1 MQAHW
6 DTTACIR
13 HARLGCSES
22 KERLLTRYTPLIL
35 SQVRR
40 YASSFP
46 THADAYQTAVTAAL
60 HCIMTC
66 PLDGDKPFAYY
77 LKAFVRQ
84 ALRHE
89 HLVACRDRF
98 YTAVSVF
105 TAAGE
110 DMVLPDVVDPDPL
123 SRPEESFMLRHDGQ
137 KALLNHLTHEE
148 RYVLVRCCIEGFTE
162 TAVARRLGCS
172 QAKVSRRLH
181 KAKEKVRSACRFGI

>member
-13 HARLGCSES
+13 HARRGCTES
-22 KERLLTRYTPLIL
+22 KERLLTLYTPLIL

-60 HCIMTC
+60 HCIMAC

-84 ALRHE
+84 ALRRE
-89 HLVACRDRF
+89 HLAACRDRF
-98 YTAVSVF
+98 RLDNGRRGNGP
-105 TAAGE
+105 AGCNRSE
-110 DMVLPDVVDPDPL
+110 SSEQTGRVLY
-123 SRPEESFMLRHDGQ
+123 SS
-137 KALLNHLTHEE
+137 
-148 RYVLVRCCIEGFTE
+148 
-162 TAVARRLGCS
+162 S
-172 QAKVSRRLH
+172 
-181 KAKEKVRSACRFGI
+181 

>member
-13 HARLGCSES
+13 HARLGCTES

-89 HLVACRDRF
+89 HLAACRDRF
-98 YTAVSVF
+98 YTAVSVKPSMQQR
-105 TAAGE
+105 TRTY
-110 DMVLPDVVDPDPL
+110 L
-123 SRPEESFMLRHDGQ
+123 SSWV
-137 KALLNHLTHEE
+137 K
-148 RYVLVRCCIEGFTE
+148 
-162 TAVARRLGCS
+162 
-172 QAKVSRRLH
+172 
-181 KAKEKVRSACRFGI
+181 

>member
-1 MQAHW
+1 
-6 DTTACIR
+6 
-13 HARLGCSES
+13 
-22 KERLLTRYTPLIL
+22 
-35 SQVRR
+35 
-40 YASSFP
+40 
-46 THADAYQTAVTAAL
+46 
-60 HCIMTC
+60 MTC
-66 PLDGDKPFAYY
+66 PLDSDKPFAYY

-89 HLVACRDRF
+89 HLAACRDRF

-105 TAAGE
+105 TTAGE

-148 RYVLVRCCIEGFTE
+148 RYVLVHCCIEGFTE

-181 KAKEKVRSACRFGI
+181 KAKEKVRSACRAKI

>member
-13 HARLGCSES
+13 HARRGCTES

-89 HLVACRDRF
+89 HLAACRDRF
-98 YTAVSVF
+98 
-105 TAAGE
+105 
-110 DMVLPDVVDPDPL
+110 
-123 SRPEESFMLRHDGQ
+123 
-137 KALLNHLTHEE
+137 
-148 RYVLVRCCIEGFTE
+148 
-162 TAVARRLGCS
+162 
-172 QAKVSRRLH
+172 
-181 KAKEKVRSACRFGI
+181 